1 MSIKTFDCRDEATAY
16 DFQSY
21 GFACWYTKPLPATLK
36 GKAGPVIIPCPEC
49 NCYTLP
55 RTEIDITLTRD
66 SDCQWSSNLWSWV
79 ANVGGQP
86 VVLFVTPWQNI
97 LQENPG
103 INPITN
109 VFQLGQAIN
118 VTGSCSYNSETG
130 LTTGQISGTV
140 QYEPDCFCPGQP
152 CQLPVTIFFNEQL

>member
-1 MSIKTFDCRDEATAY
+1 MPIKTFDCRDEAAAY

-36 GKAGPVIIPCPEC
+36 GLVGPVTRPCDC
-49 NCYTLP
+49 QCYDFP
-55 RTEIDITLTRD
+55 DVPTEVSFTRS

-79 ANVGGQP
+79 CSAFDQP
-86 VVLFVTPWQNI
+86 IVLFVTPWQNI

-130 LTTGQISGTV
+130 KTTGQISGTV
-140 QYEPDCFCPGQP
+140 QFEPDCVCPGQA
-152 CQLPVTIFFNEQL
+152 CQVSVTIFFDESL